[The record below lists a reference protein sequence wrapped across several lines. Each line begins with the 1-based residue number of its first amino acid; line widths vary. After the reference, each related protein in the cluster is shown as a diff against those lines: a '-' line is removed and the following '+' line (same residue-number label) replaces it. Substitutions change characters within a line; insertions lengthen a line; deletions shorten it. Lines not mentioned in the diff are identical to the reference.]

1 MHFVSVIMPYFKKK
15 EYVEKSILSVINQ
28 TYKNLELIIIY
39 DDESMDDFDY
49 ISNICRKFKNIKIIK
64 NIENLGAGESRNI
77 GIKTATGDLI
87 AFIDADDYWYE
98 KKIEKQI
105 NFLQKNNYKFIF
117 CNYIKKSQ
125 NSEREIICNKKYLDY
140 SNLLKS
146 CDIGLS
152 TVLIETNLIK
162 QNLFPNLKTKEDYVV
177 WLQITKKEI
186 QAYCLNEILV
196 IWNNSKNS
204 LSSNI
209 IQKILDGYKVYR
221 VYEKFSLFKSFL
233 LLIILSLNSIRK

>member
-1 MHFVSVIMPYFKKK
+1 MYFVSVIMPYFKKK

-39 DDESMDDFDY
+39 DDESMEDY
-49 ISNICRKFKNIKIIK
+49 GFIFNICKKFKNIKIIK
-64 NIENLGAGESRNI
+64 NIKNLGAGESRNI
-77 GIKTATGDLI
+77 GIKSATGDLV

-98 KKIEKQI
+98 EKLEKQI
-105 NFLQKNNYKFIF
+105 NFLQKNNHKFIF

-125 NSEREIICNKKYLDY
+125 NSEKEIVCKKEYLGY

-152 TVLIETNLIK
+152 TVLIEANLIK
-162 QNLFPNLKTKEDYVV
+162 ENLFPNLKTKEDYVV
-177 WLQITKKEI
+177 WLQITKRKI

-221 VYEKFSLFKSFL
+221 VYEKFGLVKSFV
-233 LLIILSLNSIRK
+233 LLIILSLNSLRK

>member
-1 MHFVSVIMPYFKKK
+1 MSFVSVIMPYFKKK

-28 TYKNLELIIIY
+28 SYKNLELIIIY
-39 DDESMDDFDY
+39 DDESMDDFEY
-49 ISNICRKFKNIKIIK
+49 ISKICNKFKNIKIIK
-64 NIENLGAGESRNI
+64 NIKNLGAGESRNI
-77 GIKTATGDLI
+77 GIKSATGDLV
-87 AFIDADDYWYE
+87 AFIDADDFWYE
-98 KKIEKQI
+98 EKLEKQI
-105 NFLQKNNYKFIF
+105 NFLKKNNYKFIF

-125 NSEREIICNKKYLDY
+125 NSEKEVVCKKKYLGY

-162 QNLFPNLKTKEDYVV
+162 KNLFPSLKTKEDYVV

-204 LSSNI
+204 LSSNT

-221 VYEKFSLFKSFL
+221 VYEKFSFLKSFM
-233 LLIILSLNSIRK
+233 LLIILSLNSIKK

>member
-28 TYKNLELIIIY
+28 SYKNLELIIIY
-39 DDESMDDFDY
+39 DDESMEDFGY
-49 ISNICRKFKNIKIIK
+49 ISNICDKFKNIKVIRNIK
-64 NIENLGAGESRNI
+64 NLGAGESRNI
-77 GIKTATGDLI
+77 GIKSATGDLI

-98 KKIEKQI
+98 KKLEKQI

-125 NSEREIICNKKYLDY
+125 NNEKEIVCKKKYLNY
-140 SNLLKS
+140 SNLLNS

-186 QAYCLNEILV
+186 PAYCLNEILV

-209 IQKILDGYKVYR
+209 TQKILDGYKVYR
-221 VYEKFSLFKSFL
+221 VYEKFSFFKSFL
-233 LLIILSLNSIRK
+233 LLIVLSLNSIRK

>member
-1 MHFVSVIMPYFKKK
+1 MPYFKKK

-233 LLIILSLNSIRK
+233 LLIVLSINSIRK

>member
-233 LLIILSLNSIRK
+233 LLIVLSINSIRK

>member
-1 MHFVSVIMPYFKKK
+1 MYFVSVIMPYFKKK
-15 EYVEKSILSVINQ
+15 EYVKRSILSVINQ

-39 DDESMDDFDY
+39 DDECMDDFEY
-49 ISNICRKFKNIKIIK
+49 ISNICGEFKNIKVIRNIK
-64 NIENLGAGESRNI
+64 NLGAGESRNV
-77 GIKTATGDLI
+77 GIKSATGDLV
-87 AFIDADDYWYE
+87 AFIDADDYWYKE
-98 KKIEKQI
+98 KLDKQI
-105 NFLQKNNYKFIF
+105 KFLQKNNYKFIF
-117 CNYIKKSQ
+117 CNYIKKSR
-125 NSEREIICNKKYLDY
+125 NSEKEIICKKKYLNY
-140 SNLLKS
+140 SSLLKS

-162 QNLFPNLKTKEDYVV
+162 ENLFPNLKTKEDYVV

-186 QAYCLNEILV
+186 QAFCLNEILV

-221 VYEKFSLFKSFL
+221 VYQKFSLLKSFL
-233 LLIILSLNSIRK
+233 LLILLSLNSVRK

>member
-1 MHFVSVIMPYFKKK
+1 MYFVSVIMPYFKKK
-15 EYVEKSILSVINQ
+15 EYVKRSILSVINQ

-39 DDESMDDFDY
+39 DDECMDDFEY
-49 ISNICRKFKNIKIIK
+49 ISNICGKFKNIKVIRNIK
-64 NIENLGAGESRNI
+64 NLGAGESRNV
-77 GIKTATGDLI
+77 GIKSATGDLV
-87 AFIDADDYWYE
+87 AFIDADDYWYKE
-98 KKIEKQI
+98 KLDKQI
-105 NFLQKNNYKFIF
+105 KFLQKNNYKFIF
-117 CNYIKKSQ
+117 CNYIKKSR
-125 NSEREIICNKKYLDY
+125 NSEKEIICKKKYLNY
-140 SNLLKS
+140 SSLLKS

-162 QNLFPNLKTKEDYVV
+162 ENLFPNLKTKEDYVV

-186 QAYCLNEILV
+186 QAFCLNEILV

-221 VYEKFSLFKSFL
+221 VYQKFSLLKSFL
-233 LLIILSLNSIRK
+233 LLILLSLNSVRK

>member
-1 MHFVSVIMPYFKKK
+1 MSFVSVIMPYFKKK

-28 TYKNLELIIIY
+28 SYKNLELIIIY
-39 DDESMDDFDY
+39 DDESMDDFEY
-49 ISNICRKFKNIKIIK
+49 ISKICNKFKNIKIIK
-64 NIENLGAGESRNI
+64 NIKNLGAGESRNI
-77 GIKTATGDLI
+77 GIKSATGDLV
-87 AFIDADDYWYE
+87 AFIDADDFWYE
-98 KKIEKQI
+98 EKLEKQI
-105 NFLQKNNYKFIF
+105 NFLKKNNYKFIF

-125 NSEREIICNKKYLDY
+125 NSEKEVVCKKKYLGY

-162 QNLFPNLKTKEDYVV
+162 KNLFPSLKTKEDYVV

-204 LSSNI
+204 LSSNT
-209 IQKILDGYKVYR
+209 IQKILDGYTVYR
-221 VYEKFSLFKSFL
+221 VYEKFSLLKSFL
-233 LLIILSLNSIRK
+233 LLIVLSLNSIRK

>member
-1 MHFVSVIMPYFKKK
+1 MYFVSVIMPYFKKK
-15 EYVEKSILSVINQ
+15 EYVKRSILSVINQ

-39 DDESMDDFDY
+39 DDECMDDFEY
-49 ISNICRKFKNIKIIK
+49 ISNISGEFKNIKVIRNIK
-64 NIENLGAGESRNI
+64 NLGAGESRNV
-77 GIKTATGDLI
+77 GIKSATGDLV
-87 AFIDADDYWYE
+87 AFIDADDYWYKE
-98 KKIEKQI
+98 KLDKQI
-105 NFLQKNNYKFIF
+105 KFLQKNNYKFIF
-117 CNYIKKSQ
+117 CNYIKKSR
-125 NSEREIICNKKYLDY
+125 NSEKEIICKKKYLNY
-140 SNLLKS
+140 SSLLKS

-162 QNLFPNLKTKEDYVV
+162 ENLFPNLKTKEDYVV

-186 QAYCLNEILV
+186 QAFCLNEILV

-221 VYEKFSLFKSFL
+221 VYQKFSLLKSFL
-233 LLIILSLNSIRK
+233 LLILLSLNSVRK

>member
-1 MHFVSVIMPYFKKK
+1 MYFVSVIMPYFKKK

-28 TYKNLELIIIY
+28 SYKNLELIIIY
-39 DDESMDDFDY
+39 DDESMDDFEY
-49 ISNICRKFKNIKIIK
+49 ISKICNKFKNIKIIK
-64 NIENLGAGESRNI
+64 NIKNLGAGESRNI
-77 GIKTATGDLI
+77 GIKSATGDLV

-98 KKIEKQI
+98 EKLEKQI

-125 NSEREIICNKKYLDY
+125 NREKEIVCKKKHLGY

-162 QNLFPNLKTKEDYVV
+162 ENLFPNLKTKEDYVV

-186 QAYCLNEILV
+186 QAYCLSEILV

-221 VYEKFSLFKSFL
+221 VYEKFSFLKSFM
-233 LLIILSLNSIRK
+233 LLIVLSLNSIRK

>member
-152 TVLIETNLIK
+152 TVLIETKLIK

-221 VYEKFSLFKSFL
+221 VYEKFNLFKSFL
-233 LLIILSLNSIRK
+233 LLIVLSINSIRK

>member
-1 MHFVSVIMPYFKKK
+1 M
-15 EYVEKSILSVINQ
+15 
-28 TYKNLELIIIY
+28 
-39 DDESMDDFDY
+39 
-49 ISNICRKFKNIKIIK
+49 
-64 NIENLGAGESRNI
+64 G
-77 GIKTATGDLI
+77 
-87 AFIDADDYWYE
+87 
-98 KKIEKQI
+98 
-105 NFLQKNNYKFIF
+105 
-117 CNYIKKSQ
+117 
-125 NSEREIICNKKYLDY
+125 Y

-162 QNLFPNLKTKEDYVV
+162 KNLFPSLKTKEDYVV

-204 LSSNI
+204 LSSNT

-221 VYEKFSLFKSFL
+221 VYEKFSFLKSFM
-233 LLIILSLNSIRK
+233 LLIILSLNSIKK

>member
-233 LLIILSLNSIRK
+233 SLIVLSLNSIRK

>member
-1 MHFVSVIMPYFKKK
+1 MYFVSVIMPYFKKK

-28 TYKNLELIIIY
+28 SYKNLELIIIY
-39 DDESMDDFDY
+39 DDESMDDFEY
-49 ISNICRKFKNIKIIK
+49 ISKICNKFKNIKIIK
-64 NIENLGAGESRNI
+64 NIKNLGAGESRNI
-77 GIKTATGDLI
+77 GIKFATGDLV

-98 KKIEKQI
+98 KKLEKQI
-105 NFLQKNNYKFIF
+105 NFLQKNNYKFTF
-117 CNYIKKSQ
+117 CNYVKKSQ
-125 NSEREIICNKKYLDY
+125 NSEKEIACKKKYLSY

-162 QNLFPNLKTKEDYVV
+162 ENLFPNLKTKEDYIV
-177 WLQITKKEI
+177 WLQITKKKV
-186 QAYCLNEILV
+186 QAYCLNEVLV

-204 LSSNI
+204 LSSNT

-221 VYEKFSLFKSFL
+221 VYQKFSIIKSLL
-233 LLIILSLNSIRK
+233 LLIILSFNSIRK

>member
-1 MHFVSVIMPYFKKK
+1 MPYFKKK

-28 TYKNLELIIIY
+28 SYKNLELIIIY
-39 DDESMDDFDY
+39 DDESMDDFEY
-49 ISNICRKFKNIKIIK
+49 ISKICNKFKNIKIIK
-64 NIENLGAGESRNI
+64 NIKNLGAGESRNI
-77 GIKTATGDLI
+77 GIKSATGDLV
-87 AFIDADDYWYE
+87 AFIDADDFWYE
-98 KKIEKQI
+98 EKLEKQI
-105 NFLQKNNYKFIF
+105 NFLKKNNYKFIF

-125 NSEREIICNKKYLDY
+125 NSEKEVVCKKKYLGY

-162 QNLFPNLKTKEDYVV
+162 KNLFPSLKTKEDYVV

-204 LSSNI
+204 LSSNT

-221 VYEKFSLFKSFL
+221 VYEKFSFLKSFM
-233 LLIILSLNSIRK
+233 LLIILSLNSIKK

>member
-1 MHFVSVIMPYFKKK
+1 MHLVSVIMPYFKKK
-15 EYVEKSILSVINQ
+15 EYVERSILSVINQ
-28 TYKNLELIIIY
+28 TYKNLELILIY
-39 DDESMDDFDY
+39 DDESMDDFEY
-49 ISNICRKFKNIKIIK
+49 ISNICGKFKNIKIIK
-64 NIENLGAGESRNI
+64 NIKNLGAGESRNI
-77 GIKTATGDLI
+77 GIKSATGDLV

-98 KKIEKQI
+98 EKLEKQI

-117 CNYIKKSQ
+117 CNYIKKTQ
-125 NSEREIICNKKYLDY
+125 NKEKEIVCDKRYLTY

-152 TVLIETNLIK
+152 RVLIETNLIK
-162 QNLFPNLKTKEDYVV
+162 ENLFPNLKTKEDYVV

-221 VYEKFSLFKSFL
+221 VYEKFGLLKSFV
-233 LLIILSLNSIRK
+233 LLIILSLNSLRK